1 MHGRQFIGSVHTVRY
16 SVSLVM
22 MAGILSAGISITV
35 LKGFMGTSSNDHLPL
50 KQVSASS
57 WTE

>member
-1 MHGRQFIGSVHTVRY
+1 MTVYCELHTVRY
-16 SVSLVM
+16 SLSLSM
-22 MAGILSAGISITV
+22 MAGILSAGISSTV

-50 KQVSASS
+50 KQESASS